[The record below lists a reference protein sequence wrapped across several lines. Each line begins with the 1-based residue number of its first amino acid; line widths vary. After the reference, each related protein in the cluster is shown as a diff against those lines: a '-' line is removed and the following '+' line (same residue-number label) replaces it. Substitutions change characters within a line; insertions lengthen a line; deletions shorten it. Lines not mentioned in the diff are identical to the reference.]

1 MLNSNSDVSRGT
13 RRLGVAPIVPL
24 LDQRGPVDLSE
35 SQRNSI
41 LLPTVVDALWLSC
54 FLGLRGPRLHAQYFM
69 AKPARVW
76 RAIESWGPLPSETDT
91 FPVDALE
98 VHTDG
103 SAVLDPGWPATPVN
117 AGWGV
122 VFFAVLP
129 GGLRRFLGALWGPVS
144 VQQGNPYFVG
154 ATRPTIP
161 VAELSTITH
170 CLRMLRMASFMG
182 TVVWGT
188 DSMYALGIILGDMA
202 ASTEAALVRCARLEA
217 TYAVREW
224 RLRGHHTPSHIGF
237 PPNECAD
244 VIAMMGRLQLR
255 LSAAVETMLM
265 TVINRIP
272 VEYQRETFSLF
283 QALQWT
289 VLDDLSEVLMDPEPP
304 KRMANVMVVECA
316 SANVLTLHPQ
326 EKGRGEKTGF
336 DSHRRAGH
344 FLLVRLLL
352 LFLCCGCMIARV
364 SAPRQKLPCNSCSLV
379 LWQGLQ
385 PGHIFQ

>member
-1 MLNSNSDVSRGT
+1 MVKLFFRFAWPTAARPVLYGKASPGLESNRELGAASLRDRHIPSCRFGSTHGWFGGISFRLASYPCQCGMGRCICCGAT
-13 RRLGVAPIVPL
+13 RRVAPI
-24 LDQRGPVDLSE
+24 
-35 SQRNSI
+35 
-41 LLPTVVDALWLSC
+41 
-54 FLGLRGPRLHAQYFM
+54 
-69 AKPARVW
+69 
-76 RAIESWGPLPSETDT
+76 
-91 FPVDALE
+91 
-98 VHTDG
+98 
-103 SAVLDPGWPATPVN
+103 
-117 AGWGV
+117 
-122 VFFAVLP
+122 
-129 GGLRRFLGALWGPVS
+129 LGALWGPVS

-289 VLDDLSEVLMDPEPP
+289 VLDDLSDVLMYLEPP

-326 EKGRGEKTGF
+326 EKGRGEKSGF

-352 LFLCCGCMIARV
+352 LFRCCGCMIARV
-364 SAPRQKLPCNSCSLV
+364 SAPRQKLPCNSCILV

-385 PGHIFQ
+385 PGRIFQ